1 MPALVHTTFRVSNAK
16 QFKESFEEKSEHG
29 VGGYIPRDMM
39 NTPDPNNPQDIEW
52 NKAGSGMGEL
62 SPAEFAA
69 MRSIPYYAL
78 DDQMYLFIGRVSAW
92 NQFDTQD
99 GSSNPNINENAPPYP
114 VDSMKDSHFNH
125 WDDMIAAKKVS
136 AGEVSHVI
144 KRERA
149 DEIKEGIRNWTRG
162 KRYDTY
168 DDRADN
174 LFDDDILIHTVN
186 DRFRVYKCVKQGI
199 GTWEITSGTNYDS
212 GVSGINT
219 NYHDGSTKF
228 VCWNH
233 VSRRQPLATNP
244 ENPGITEDFMEV
256 GDTFNDG
263 YQWKYYYTIDAGEA
277 LKFVTTSYIPVR
289 TIRKENGQR
298 IDDYS
303 DQWKVE
309 TNAIPGGIL
318 NVNVGKVPVEG
329 TDGTIFGYEFTGPGT
344 GGGAGYVQFA
354 AKGDGGANKVTAAF
368 DGSQSL
374 VFKIQDWA
382 LNANTAD
389 ATWPNP
395 DTGNR
400 FDFTRTGTFLNAVAA
415 NADAGVAMN
424 TLLEGYGV
432 VVKTIDSSIDGDI
445 VKRYVYPIDS
455 VSATGTHPNIS
466 FDLTIDPNWIAQ
478 RKADARMDTSV
489 EGLDKAGF
497 SPGMPV
503 DVEIE
508 IHPKVNIRTNHQ
520 STTASDKT
528 NSFEAFAI
536 CEPFYD
542 LANAKYHDGY
552 PGRVVDVRVTNPG
565 MYHYRIDNYEYNGS
579 KYAAEVAGRP
589 TVSLPALNAAG
600 VGTAFPAG
608 LIGIAAEDASVFPSI
623 PPVGG
628 HGADPTNEFGGFN
641 VMINARFEG
650 TEADEFTVGNEFRK
664 IGILKNPLAYANT
677 ANDYDDLA
685 VRADLNT
692 LEIGPQEYDKLF
704 RGYKTDQCYR
714 INLEDDSKL
723 TTAPGGA
730 MIFFEPDM
738 EIGFFVNSA
747 FGGVWPSM
755 SIYDGSDPKD
765 WVDGGTYGVDVVT
778 NTQME
783 SSCIATARLVDHDT
797 INKRIRVIK
806 PRGDFFT
813 VLQGTPAG
821 VNDIKIEVRSLR
833 PHSVENANVFAM
845 SLQTANTA
853 EEPGMLPGS
862 GKILYIENR
871 SMVSRSSNQTEDL
884 KISIQF

>member
-29 VGGYIPRDMM
+29 VGGYIPLDMM
-39 NTPDPNNPQDIEW
+39 FTPDPNEPNEIEW
-52 NKAGSGMGEL
+52 NKTALTATEKDNMNV
-62 SPAEFAA
+62 
-69 MRSIPYYAL
+69 IPYYAL
-78 DDQMYLFIGRVSAW
+78 NDQMYLFIGRVSAW
-92 NQFDTQD
+92 NQFDTPD
-99 GSSNPNINENAPPYP
+99 GSSDPNINENNPPYP

-186 DRFRVYKCVKQGI
+186 ERFRVYKCIKQGI
-199 GTWEITSGTNYDS
+199 GTFEKIAGVNYDPGTQGADTNYNN
-212 GVSGINT
+212 GVDT
-219 NYHDGSTKF
+219 LW
-228 VCWNH
+228 CWSH

-244 ENPGITEDFMEV
+244 ETPGVTEDFMEV
-256 GDTFNDG
+256 GDQFNDG

-289 TIRKENGQR
+289 TIRRENGQR

-309 TNAIPGGIL
+309 TNSIPGGIL
-318 NVNVGKVPVEG
+318 NVNVGKTPIEG
-329 TDGTIFGYEFTGPGT
+329 TDGTVFGYEFT

-354 AKGDGGANKVTAAF
+354 AEGDGGANKVQMQYE
-368 DGSQSL
+368 DVNNL
-374 VFKIQDWA
+374 LKFKITDWA
-382 LNANTAD
+382 TNVATANT
-389 ATWPNP
+389 TWPDP
-395 DTGNR
+395 DAGNR
-400 FDFTRTGTFLNAVAA
+400 FDFTVGSSFLNAAA
-415 NADAGVAMN
+415 AAGTAALDE
-424 TLLEGYGV
+424 LLKGYGV
-432 VVKTIDSSIDGDI
+432 VIKAVDPAVNADI
-445 VKRYVYPIDS
+445 VKRYVYPIQA
-455 VSATGTHPNIS
+455 VAATGAWPTMGLE
-466 FDLTIDPNWIAQ
+466 LTIDDTWISQ
-478 RKADARMDTSV
+478 RKADARMDASI
-489 EGLDKAGF
+489 EGLSNAGLTDLQ
-497 SPGMPV
+497 MY
-503 DVEIE
+503 DVSIE
-508 IHPKVNIRTNHQ
+508 IHPKVNIKANHQ
-520 STTASDKT
+520 SSTASDKT
-528 NSFEAFAI
+528 NSFEAFAV
-536 CEPFYD
+536 CEPFFD
-542 LANAKYHDGY
+542 IDPAAETYHQGY
-552 PGRVVDVRVTNPG
+552 PGRVIDVRVTNPG
-565 MYHYRIDNYEYNGS
+565 MYHYRIDNYEYGTA
-579 KYAAEVAGRP
+579 KFAAEVAGRP
-589 TVSLPALNAAG
+589 TAWTAALTGLNAG
-600 VGTAFPAG
+600 QVFPAG
-608 LIGIAAEDASVFPSI
+608 LVGVAAEDASVFPSI

-677 ANDYDDLA
+677 ADDYNDLT
-685 VRADLNT
+685 VREELNS

-723 TTAPGGA
+723 TDAPGGD

-738 EIGFFVNSA
+738 EIGFFANS
-747 FGGVWPSM
+747 VSNTSWPSM
-755 SIYDGSDPKD
+755 SIYDGINAKT
-765 WVDGGTYGVDVVT
+765 WVDGGTYGDDNAVT
-778 NTQME
+778 PTVME
-783 SSCIATARLVDHDT
+783 TSCIATARLVDHDT

-821 VNDIKIEVRSLR
+821 TDVKIEVRSLQ
-833 PHSVENANVFAM
+833 PHKVEGKNVFAM
-845 SLQTANTA
+845 SLQTSNTA

-862 GKILYIENR
+862 GKILYVENR